1 MHFSDHKIPAFFKY
15 FQSKKPTAAKL
26 ILELYKHVIISEHA
40 CVQHLTVRDNTAA
53 ERSFS

>member
-15 FQSKKPTAAKL
+15 FQYKKPTAAKL